1 MIWLLLFIILAG
13 YLLAMHKEIIIYFKM
28 LWEKLKKKDEV

>member
-1 MIWLLLFIILAG
+1 MIVAAYI
-13 YLLAMHKEIIIYFKM
+13 LAMHKEIIIYFKM